1 MSFNEKKVRKI
12 IKGKKGIRGHV
23 KTIEK
28 RMRGGVEVDEE
39 VIVILVDEKIPRAN
53 LAAADMIPDEID
65 GIPTDVQIAGE
76 VKAMG
81 VRYLT
86 YTKDKID
93 PLIAGYSIGHI
104 NITAGSLGYFFE
116 RISDGL
122 GPLLGSNRHVFS
134 DTLGP
139 VALEKRILQPGPTDG
154 GILPPVAAYLDGTDL
169 KMALN
174 PLSALWMILVN
185 LLYQLFGQDP
195 PYDLTDS
202 TPRHLDFAIAQLVG
216 VSISLLVA
224 GLLDF
229 NDFCGI
235 WFAGSDRASFFCK
248 AKYITE
254 FGYRPIGVH
263 VKEAVAG
270 DIVYKGDSRTTPRG
284 QTVVRYD
291 SVFIWVNYGGYGNN
305 IPFDDVV
312 MTEPLIEGGD
322 SGTAAWLHAI
332 LAT

>member
-1 MSFNEKKVRKI
+1 MSFNERKVRKI
-12 IKGKKGIRGHV
+12 IRGKKNIRGHV

-28 RMRGGVEVDEE
+28 RMRGGVEVHEE

-53 LAAADMIPDEID
+53 LAAADLIPDEID
-65 GIPTDVQIAGE
+65 GIKTDVVVSGR
-76 VKAMG
+76 VVAMG
-81 VRYLT
+81 
-86 YTKDKID
+86 TKDKID
-93 PLIAGYSIGHI
+93 PLVAGYSIGNI
-104 NITAGSLGYFFE
+104 NITAGSLCYFFE
-116 RISDGL
+116 RIDDGL

-154 GILPPVAAYLDGTDL
+154 GELPPVGYYFDGTVL
-169 KMALN
+169 KRGLN
-174 PLSALWMILVN
+174 PLNALWMILVN
-185 LLYQLFGQDP
+185 FIFWILQQDP

-202 TPRHLDFAIAQLVG
+202 TPRHLDFAIAQLVD
-216 VSISLLVA
+216 VSVSLLVA

-248 AKYITE
+248 AKYIAE
-254 FGYRPIGVH
+254 FGYRPIGVN
-263 VKEAVAG
+263 VKEAVAE

-291 SVFIWVNYGGYGNN
+291 SVFIWVSYGGYGNN